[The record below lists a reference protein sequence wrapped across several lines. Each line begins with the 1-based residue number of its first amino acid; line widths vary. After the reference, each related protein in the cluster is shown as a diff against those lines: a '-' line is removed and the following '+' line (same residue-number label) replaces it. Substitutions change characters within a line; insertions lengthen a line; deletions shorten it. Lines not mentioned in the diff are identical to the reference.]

1 MYLLTQVPCAIP
13 PHTHYQN
20 VMFASVLTCQALE
33 SAQRVAEQQ
42 RSAAW
47 SYQQQG
53 KEREAELLKHVTSLE
68 EEQAALRRK

>member
-1 MYLLTQVPCAIP
+1 
-13 PHTHYQN
+13 
-20 VMFASVLTCQALE
+20 MFASVLTCQALE